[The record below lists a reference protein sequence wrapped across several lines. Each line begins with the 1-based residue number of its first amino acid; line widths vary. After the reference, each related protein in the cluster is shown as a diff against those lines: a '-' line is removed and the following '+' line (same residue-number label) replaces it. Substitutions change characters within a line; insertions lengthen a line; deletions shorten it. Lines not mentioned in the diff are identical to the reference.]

1 MPRAN
6 KVASA
11 NADLEVCHAKL
22 ETRNPKP
29 GSKRD
34 RGDVQDRRGVPHWIF
49 TGQGGKIRYLG
60 CFFAKL
66 TLAKMLIAA
75 MPAKKMTDARR
86 PPPETCPARNR
97 MAPTTRLKS
106 AQTTFTIGEDKPFPG
121 GLANG
126 VGNGSP
132 DTPFTK

>member
-1 MPRAN
+1 MTEITEASRRAQRVGFWVLRLGFW
-6 KVASA
+6 VAEF
-11 NADLEVCHAKL
+11 DGCIRVI
-22 ETRNPKP
+22 
-29 GSKRD
+29 
-34 RGDVQDRRGVPHWIF
+34 RG
-49 TGQGGKIRYLG
+49 YLG

-66 TLAKMLIAA
+66 TLEKMLMAA
-75 MPAKKMTDARR
+75 MPAKKMTEARR

-97 MAPTTRLKS
+97 MAPTTKLKS